1 MQWRF
6 LKLKKEN
13 EEIRQRL
20 LRDIRNTFEQE
31 KEDYYKPEKV
41 GNFWS
46 NNYIE
51 YEINSDRNA
60 TLLLEEYL
68 NKIWPHLKDIKSEK
82 TWYMEH

>member
-20 LRDIRNTFEQE
+20 LRDIRNPFEQE

-51 YEINSDRNA
+51 YEINSDRNV

-68 NKIWPHLKDIKSEK
+68 NKIWPHLRDIKSEK